1 MSGRHLLA
9 LLHSARYG
17 SDDTRSRRP
26 AYPGAGGQR
35 VKLDRDTVEH
45 IAALARIGLSED
57 EIERMREQLS
67 SILEHIASLE
77 DVDTDDIP
85 PTAQVIQMQNV
96 MRDDIVQPSLPRDVV
111 LANAP
116 RSEDGYL
123 KVNAV
128 LDQS

>member
-1 MSGRHLLA
+1 M
-9 LLHSARYG
+9 
-17 SDDTRSRRP
+17 
-26 AYPGAGGQR
+26 
-35 VKLDRDTVEH
+35 KLDRDTVEH

-123 KVNAV
+123 QVNAV
-128 LDQS
+128 LDLSLIHN

>member
-1 MSGRHLLA
+1 M
-9 LLHSARYG
+9 
-17 SDDTRSRRP
+17 
-26 AYPGAGGQR
+26 
-35 VKLDRDTVEH
+35 KLDRATVEH
-45 IAALARIGLSED
+45 IAALARIGLTED

-67 SILEHIASLE
+67 SILDHISSLQ

-85 PTAQVIQMQNV
+85 PTAQVIQLHNV
-96 MRDDIVQPSLPRDVV
+96 MRDDVVQPSLPRELV

-116 RSEDGYL
+116 NSEDGYL

>member
-1 MSGRHLLA
+1 
-9 LLHSARYG
+9 
-17 SDDTRSRRP
+17 
-26 AYPGAGGQR
+26 

>member
-1 MSGRHLLA
+1 M
-9 LLHSARYG
+9 
-17 SDDTRSRRP
+17 
-26 AYPGAGGQR
+26 PGHPTNPDAGGYR

-45 IAALARIGLSED
+45 IAALARIGLSEE
-57 EIERMREQLS
+57 EIELMREQLS
-67 SILEHIASLE
+67 SILDHIASLQ

-85 PTAQVIQMQNV
+85 PTAQVIQLHNV
-96 MRDDIVQPSLPRDVV
+96 MRDDVVQPSLPREAV

-116 RSEDGYL
+116 ATEDGYL

>member
-1 MSGRHLLA
+1 
-9 LLHSARYG
+9 
-17 SDDTRSRRP
+17 
-26 AYPGAGGQR
+26 

-45 IAALARIGLSED
+45 IAALARIGLSEE
-57 EIERMREQLS
+57 EIELMREQLS
-67 SILEHIASLE
+67 SILDHIASLQ

-85 PTAQVIQMQNV
+85 PTAQVIQLQNV
-96 MRDDIVQPSLPRDVV
+96 MRDDVVQPSLPREAV

-116 RSEDGYL
+116 ATEDGYL

>member
-1 MSGRHLLA
+1 
-9 LLHSARYG
+9 
-17 SDDTRSRRP
+17 
-26 AYPGAGGQR
+26 

-45 IAALARIGLSED
+45 IAALARIGLSEE
-57 EIERMREQLS
+57 EIELMREQLS
-67 SILEHIASLE
+67 SILDHIASLQ

-85 PTAQVIQMQNV
+85 PTAQVIQLQNV
-96 MRDDIVQPSLPRDVV
+96 MRDDVVEPSLPREAV

-116 RSEDGYL
+116 ASEDGYL

>member
-1 MSGRHLLA
+1 M
-9 LLHSARYG
+9 
-17 SDDTRSRRP
+17 
-26 AYPGAGGQR
+26 
-35 VKLDRDTVEH
+35 KLDRDTVEH

>member
-1 MSGRHLLA
+1 M
-9 LLHSARYG
+9 
-17 SDDTRSRRP
+17 
-26 AYPGAGGQR
+26 
-35 VKLDRDTVEH
+35 KLDRATVEH
-45 IAALARIGLSED
+45 IAALARIGLTED

-67 SILEHIASLE
+67 SILDNISSLQ

-85 PTAQVIQMQNV
+85 PTAQVIQLQNV
-96 MRDDIVQPSLPRDVV
+96 MRDDVVQPSLSRDLV

-116 RSEDGYL
+116 HSEGGYL

>member
-1 MSGRHLLA
+1 M
-9 LLHSARYG
+9 
-17 SDDTRSRRP
+17 
-26 AYPGAGGQR
+26 
-35 VKLDRDTVEH
+35 KLDRATVEH
-45 IAALARIGLSED
+45 IAALARIGLTEE

-67 SILEHIASLE
+67 SILDHISSLQ

-85 PTAQVIQMQNV
+85 PTAQVIQLHNV
-96 MRDDIVQPSLPRDVV
+96 MRDDVVQPSLPRELV

-116 RSEDGYL
+116 NSEDGYL